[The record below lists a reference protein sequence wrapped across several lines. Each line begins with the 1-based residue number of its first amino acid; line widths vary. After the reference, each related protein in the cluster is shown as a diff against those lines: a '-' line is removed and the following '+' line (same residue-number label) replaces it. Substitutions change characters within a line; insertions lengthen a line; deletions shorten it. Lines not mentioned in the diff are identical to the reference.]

1 MHKHAWLYSDELFQ
15 RLYDFGEDVLHRFW
29 EPALDSMGPPPNKP
43 EWVDEAAYLQ
53 PWYPDPITVPKQP
66 LVLFGFSETA
76 RRVTTPRYV
85 DVLGRYYYSD
95 RTAQEVEEARSW
107 WKRYGNQP
115 DLLTGSFPVY
125 ESENES
131 ASI

>member
-29 EPALDSMGPPPNKP
+29 EPALHSMGPPPNKP

-53 PWYPDPITVPKQP
+53 PWYPDPTTVPKQP

-76 RRVTTPRYV
+76 RRVSAPRYV
-85 DVLGRYYYSD
+85 DVLGQYYYSE
-95 RTAQEVEEARSW
+95 RTAKEAEEARSW

-115 DLLTGSFPVY
+115 DLLTESFPVY
-125 ESENES
+125 GSESES
-131 ASI
+131 ASL